1 MQLIKS
7 YFDKKNFGN
16 KVDIYKS
23 EEGYIVIMWD
33 RGIISYAYVDQ
44 EKKKYIPIDSL
55 IDENAKYDFKKK
67 EFNIQLPNL
76 EKYGFS
82 ECPIWLLKIFN
93 SL

>member
-33 RGIISYAYVDQ
+33 RGEVSYAYVDQ
-44 EKKKYIPIDSL
+44 DKKKYMI
-55 IDENAKYDFKKK
+55 N
-67 EFNIQLPNL
+67 
-76 EKYGFS
+76 
-82 ECPIWLLKIFN
+82 
-93 SL
+93 